1 MQTEL
6 SIPATLRRNTAAYL
20 DWIQMLSGAALI
32 VFMWCHMLLVAS
44 VNLGSGVFD
53 ALAYFLE
60 WTYMAQIGG
69 PAIGILFLIHFAVAI
84 RKVPVTSLQQKNM
97 WNQAKMLRHKDT
109 WLWVV
114 QAVSAM
120 VILIMAGVHLWTVL
134 TNLPISTAKS
144 AARIQDGGWL
154 WFYLIL
160 LPMAELHVGIGFY
173 RIGVKWGFVQRR
185 GRKGFQKLEYIITGA
200 FLAIG
205 LLTLITF
212 ATVSI

>member
-69 PAIGILFLIHFAVAI
+69 PAIGILFLVHFAVAI

-114 QAVSAM
+114 QVVSAM

-134 TNLPISTAKS
+134 TTLPISTAKS
-144 AARIQDGGWL
+144 AARIQEGGWL

-173 RIGVKWGFVQRR
+173 RIGVKWGFVQRH